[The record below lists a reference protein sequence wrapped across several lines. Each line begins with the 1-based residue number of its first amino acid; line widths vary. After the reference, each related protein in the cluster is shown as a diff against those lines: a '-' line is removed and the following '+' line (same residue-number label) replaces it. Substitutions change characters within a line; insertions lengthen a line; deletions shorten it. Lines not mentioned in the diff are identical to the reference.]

1 MPNQKRIL
9 VNGSLA
15 AGVSRDDFIAWVD
28 QHKVSPGA
36 WDLVQRSIL
45 IEPMFKVGESVG
57 VVAFMDCET
66 ESEALGFLTGLPVV
80 FERVLEFTRGEGQ
93 PRSAFRVSETRCR
106 PGRCRNNP

>member
-1 MPNQKRIL
+1 MPNKKRVL

-28 QHKVSPGA
+28 QHKVSPDA

-66 ESEALGFLTGLPVV
+66 ESEALGFLTELPVV
-80 FERVLEFTRGEGQ
+80 SEGVLEFTAEK
-93 PRSAFRVSETRCR
+93 VSPVAHFE
-106 PGRCRNNP
+106 

>member
-1 MPNQKRIL
+1 MLNQKRVL

-28 QHKVSPGA
+28 QHKVSPDA

-66 ESEALGFLTGLPVV
+66 ESEALGFLTELPVV
-80 FERVLEFTRGEGQ
+80 FEGVLEFTAEK
-93 PRSAFRVSETRCR
+93 VSPVAHFE
-106 PGRCRNNP
+106 

>member
-1 MPNQKRIL
+1 MPNKKRVL

-28 QHKVSPGA
+28 QHKVSPDA

-66 ESEALGFLTGLPVV
+66 ESEALGFLTELPVV
-80 FERVLEFTRGEGQ
+80 FEGVLEFTAEK
-93 PRSAFRVSETRCR
+93 VSPVAHFE
-106 PGRCRNNP
+106 